1 VTDARL
7 VRVLARLHGGGGE
20 PPFLR
25 MKARLMDQDTLSDDV
40 LAEAVPDSS
49 GNVAFQFNLGLASS
63 VDSPGETQPDLYI
76 QVLLDDVEVFRS
88 DSIKDVDFLM
98 PNPVTGLR
106 DSVTQDLGTFQLPD
120 LRGLDPLSRRD
131 FIRSIV
137 GTTRK

>member
-1 VTDARL
+1 
-7 VRVLARLHGGGGE
+7 
-20 PPFLR
+20 

-49 GNVAFQFNLGLASS
+49 GNVAFQFKLGLASS

-88 DSIKDVDFLM
+88 GSIKDVDFLM
-98 PNPVTGLR
+98 PNPVTGLQ

-131 FIRSIV
+131 FMRSIV

>member
-1 VTDARL
+1 MTDARL
-7 VRVLARLHGGGGE
+7 VRVLARLHGGGVE

-49 GNVAFQFNLGLASS
+49 GNVAFQFKLGLASS

-88 DSIKDVDFLM
+88 GSIKDVDFLM
-98 PNPVTGLR
+98 PNPVTGLQ

-131 FIRSIV
+131 FMRSIV

>member
-1 VTDARL
+1 MTDARL

-88 DSIKDVDFLM
+88 GSIKDVDFLM
-98 PNPVTGLR
+98 PNPVTSLQ